1 MKKIAY
7 ILGSIEIILGLLIV
21 ASTSLLK
28 EAMPMLGRVAYQAA
42 AAGGYSASNYQMS
55 CITANSIAIVLIAIG
70 AIQLVYAFYQ
80 KNPVR

>member
-7 ILGSIEIILGLLIV
+7 ILGSLEIILGLLIV
-21 ASTSLLK
+21 VATSLLK

-55 CITANSIAIVLIAIG
+55 CTIATAIAVVLIVAG
-70 AIQLVYAFYQ
+70 AVQLVCAFYN
-80 KNPVR
+80 KK